1 MFKIPRA
8 TRKRLNFRKPT
19 TDASVLGGLSKFRA
33 FRPDSVLQTR
43 YPFLSLFTIGK
54 AVARIQ
60 FRGYGALVP
69 FYLFILIILVALV
82 NNVKFKNTFK
92 FCKLALKFFL
102 SFPSIFLNKL
112 HYSFHGNYYHGEGY

>member
-1 MFKIPRA
+1 MFKILRA
-8 TRKRLNFRKPT
+8 LNGHSQNRSL
-19 TDASVLGGLSKFRA
+19 DEEASVSRKNYIFDQVRS
-33 FRPDSVLQTR
+33 PYSVLMNT
-43 YPFLSLFTIGK
+43 S
-54 AVARIQ
+54 
-60 FRGYGALVP
+60 ALVP

-112 HYSFHGNYYHGEGY
+112 HYSFHGNYYHGESY